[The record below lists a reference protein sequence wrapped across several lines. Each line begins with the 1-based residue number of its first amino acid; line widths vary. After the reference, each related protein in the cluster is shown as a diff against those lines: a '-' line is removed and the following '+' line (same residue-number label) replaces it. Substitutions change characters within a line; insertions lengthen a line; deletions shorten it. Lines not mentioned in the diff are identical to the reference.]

1 MDFSDLFMFYNND
14 DNGDGGDVRG
24 SGGVR
29 VFELLFCFYLLYY
42 TRVYVLFI
50 LRFVVLLGY
59 DFCFCGDDVGDNG
72 ILN

>member
-42 TRVYVLFI
+42 TCVYVLFI
-50 LRFVVLLGY
+50 SRFVVL
-59 DFCFCGDDVGDNG
+59 
-72 ILN
+72 